1 MHTNDKLVSSTEP
14 NINELRR
21 DFKRSHT
28 DRRMTN
34 RVKDAD
40 NTRYS
45 FWNGQSSDG
54 KKHAA
59 DIGQQPFPWEGASDT
74 RIRLADEVCNFMV
87 NLSTSAV
94 SRAALNVDGIEG
106 SDTESS
112 GAVGLYLR
120 WMLGTLMQPDFEEE
134 LELHAEYAAQYGW
147 SVLHVTWERCYAQ
160 VPREINL
167 QQLTGY
173 LGADNPPQ
181 IETLTAALQTEQE
194 YLADLLVAG
203 NEGLTRAKALKH
215 IKEIIDTGKTV
226 FEVPEMTRNQP
237 SIIALRPYYEILFP
251 PETTDWQRARAIF
264 RRDFYTVAEIEEKA
278 ASGEWDEAFCKEV
291 KKTAGQN
298 ASTFE
303 YGLSPV
309 VGTSDSVDD
318 KSNLVEII
326 HAYSR
331 RTTDSGMPGIYLT
344 IFSPY
349 LEKNNKGE
357 EIYGEHKLVTE
368 AGDTYPFECFTRE
381 KTRRSPIESRGVSE
395 IVKTWQNEIKV
406 QSDSLTDRSS
416 FEILPPLK
424 VPLRYGQRIKIGPG
438 VQVAEQRPNDISWM
452 EPPRRGSELAFQLI
466 NDITVRTDRYF
477 GRPNPNV
484 PPVETQLHQ
493 QAFVHRWLRHMSAVV
508 GRMWELTQKFD
519 SDERFGAVTGTNAP
533 MPRDKNKFNFSLNF
547 DIREL
552 DNEFVQK
559 KLQAIS
565 QFILPEDTM
574 GIVDRTKLI
583 RKKLQVIDPT
593 LATDLVTEEA
603 EASKKMFDDVNNQV
617 ALMALGNQ
625 PNFVENDPSAGIKL
639 QFMQQIIA
647 SNPKYQE
654 LLQSD
659 QQFQEL
665 VQAFSQNLN
674 MSMMQQQNKQ
684 IGRIGVNPNG

>member
-1 MHTNDKLVSSTEP
+1 MHTTDKLVSSTEP

-477 GRPNPNV
+477 GRPNPSV

-552 DNEFVQK
+552 DNEFVEK

>member
-1 MHTNDKLVSSTEP
+1 MHTLDKLVSTTEP
-14 NINELRR
+14 NISELRR
-21 DFKRSHT
+21 DFRRAHT

-40 NTRYS
+40 NTRFA

-54 KKHAA
+54 KKHAS

-87 NLSTSAV
+87 NLSTSSIA
-94 SRAALNVDGIEG
+94 RAALNVDGIES
-106 SDTESS
+106 SDIKTS

-120 WMLGTLMQPDFEEE
+120 WMLKTLMQPDFEEE
-134 LELHAEYAAQYGW
+134 LELHSEYAAQYGW

-167 QQLTGY
+167 QTLTGY
-173 LGADNPPQ
+173 LGADNPPS
-181 IETLTAALQTEQE
+181 IDALTAALQNEQE

-203 NEGLTRAKALKH
+203 NKGLTRTKALKH
-215 IKEIIDTGKTV
+215 IRQIVETGKTV

-237 SIIALRPYYEILFP
+237 SIVALRPYYEVLFP

-278 ASGEWDEAFCKEV
+278 ASGEWDKKFCEEV
-291 KKTAGQN
+291 KKTAGTN
-298 ASTFE
+298 ASSYE

-309 VGTSDSVDD
+309 VGTSDHMDD

-349 LEKNNKGE
+349 LEKNTKGDE
-357 EIYGEHKLVTE
+357 LFGEHKLVTE

-424 VPLRYGQRIKIGPG
+424 VPLRYGQRIKVGPG

-477 GRPNPNV
+477 GRPNAV
-484 PPVETQLHQ
+484 IPPVETQLNQ
-493 QAFVHRWLRHMSAVV
+493 QAYVHRWLRHMSSVV

-519 SDERFGAVTGTNAP
+519 SDERFAQVTGTN
-533 MPRDKNKFNFSLNF
+533 MGIPRDPNKYNFSLHF

-565 QFILPEDTM
+565 QFVLPEDTM

-593 LATDLVTEEA
+593 LATELVTEEA
-603 EASKKMFDDVNNQV
+603 EATKKMFDDVNNQV

-625 PNFVENDPSAGIKL
+625 PSFVENDPSAGIKL

-647 SNPKYQE
+647 SNPKYQQ
-654 LLQSD
+654 LLQGD
-659 QQFQEL
+659 EQFQQL

>member
-1 MHTNDKLVSSTEP
+1 MHTTDKLVSTTEP

-278 ASGEWDEAFCKEV
+278 ASGEWDEAFCKQV

>member
-1 MHTNDKLVSSTEP
+1 MHTTDKLVSSTEP

-106 SDTESS
+106 SDAESS
-112 GAVGLYLR
+112 GAVGIYLR

-349 LEKNNKGE
+349 LEKNNKGK

-452 EPPRRGSELAFQLI
+452 EPPKRGSELAFQLI

-654 LLQSD
+654 LIQSD

>member
-1 MHTNDKLVSSTEP
+1 MHTTDKLVSSTEP

-106 SDTESS
+106 SDTQSS

-477 GRPNPNV
+477 GRPNPSV

-552 DNEFVQK
+552 DNEFVEK

>member
-1 MHTNDKLVSSTEP
+1 MHTTDKLVSSTEP

-424 VPLRYGQRIKIGPG
+424 VPLRYGQRIKVGPG

-452 EPPRRGSELAFQLI
+452 EPPKRGSELAFQLI

>member
-1 MHTNDKLVSSTEP
+1 MHTTDKLVSSTEP

-452 EPPRRGSELAFQLI
+452 EPPKRGSELAFQLI

-654 LLQSD
+654 LLQGD

>member
-1 MHTNDKLVSSTEP
+1 MHTTDKLVSSTEP

-477 GRPNPNV
+477 GRPNPSV